1 MFQPPQIYTRNN
13 LMVPMITRVQDTMHS
28 YLQCSNLF
36 SVFDLT
42 FPISNYTV
50 SYSLMKRIGFWD
62 TFAYAIGE
70 DFHTAQKA
78 FWKTNG

>member
-36 SVFDLT
+36 SIFDLT

-62 TFAYAIGE
+62 TCADAIG
-70 DFHTAQKA
+70 
-78 FWKTNG
+78 